1 MPNASIPCEKNLD
14 LEAKIEAFAETIR
27 TEAHK
32 LSGHGLEEKDFY
44 ESGILEGA
52 IQRIRGQYSASMA
65 TKRSFVAL
73 VLNFMQDQKLIK
85 DWQSAGGSNR
95 YDYSVTLLDD
105 RVCAI
110 ELKGCL
116 DGNNT
121 NIFERPTHVQE
132 FVMWSVCSNAAA
144 DPRHNV
150 WSGIHTRLSAE
161 IIENE
166 KQVDGLVVWDW
177 ICGTVG
183 RPCPK
188 LAKLKPS
195 NDAGEEDLPRL
206 TSVGQYQLP
215 PACIYLFP
223 RSVPTVRNNPNP
235 EPHELKQVGFL
246 AALHKCFDGRDEEI
260 NRVRFAVANQGSDL
274 VRTTSIE
281 RNGVIEHASRPTP
294 IRRR

>member
-1 MPNASIPCEKNLD
+1 MSAVIIPCEKNIELQ
-14 LEAKIEAFAETIR
+14 AKIENFAETIQ

-32 LSGHGLEEKDFY
+32 LSGHGLAEKEFY
-44 ESGILEGA
+44 ASGILEGA

-65 TKRSFVAL
+65 PKRHFVSL
-73 VLNFMQDQKLIK
+73 VLNHMQDAKAIV
-85 DWQSAGGSNR
+85 DWQSAGGNNR
-95 YDYSVTLLDD
+95 FDYSVTLLDG
-105 RVCAI
+105 RICGI

-150 WSGIHTRLSAE
+150 WSGIHARLSAE
-161 IIENE
+161 IIEHQ
-166 KQVDGLVVWDW
+166 KQVDDLIVWDW
-177 ICGTVG
+177 ICGTIG

-188 LAKLKPS
+188 LRRAEK
-195 NDAGEEDLPRL
+195 R
-206 TSVGQYQLP
+206 TVTVGQYELTP
-215 PACIYLFP
+215 PCIYLFP
-223 RSVPTVRNNPNP
+223 RSVPAVRNNPNP
-235 EPHELKQVGFL
+235 EPHSLDQVGFL
-246 AALHKCFDGRDEEI
+246 AAIQKCFGGWEDEL
-260 NRVRFAVANQGSDL
+260 NRVRFQVANRGSDV

-281 RNGVIEHASRPTP
+281 RGGVIQHASRPTA

>member
-1 MPNASIPCEKNLD
+1 VDWIVFHD
-14 LEAKIEAFAETIR
+14 LSDGNFHR
-27 TEAHK
+27 
-32 LSGHGLEEKDFY
+32 
-44 ESGILEGA
+44 
-52 IQRIRGQYSASMA
+52 
-65 TKRSFVAL
+65 L
-73 VLNFMQDQKLIK
+73 VLNHMQDQKAIT

-95 YDYSVTLLDD
+95 FDYSVTLLDG
-105 RVCAI
+105 RICAI

-161 IIENE
+161 IIEHQ
-166 KQVDGLVVWDW
+166 KQVDGLIVWDW
-177 ICGTVG
+177 ICGTIG

-188 LAKLKPS
+188 LKRAE
-195 NDAGEEDLPRL
+195 GR
-206 TSVGQYQLP
+206 TVTVGQYHLTP
-215 PACIYLFP
+215 PCIYLFP
-223 RSVPTVRNNPNP
+223 RSVPSVRNNPNP
-235 EPHELKQVGFL
+235 EPHALDQVGFL
-246 AALHKCFDGRDEEI
+246 KALDTCFGGYSDEL
-260 NRVRFAVANQGSDL
+260 NKVRFAVANQGNDV

-281 RNGVIEHASRPTP
+281 RDGVVQQASRPTP